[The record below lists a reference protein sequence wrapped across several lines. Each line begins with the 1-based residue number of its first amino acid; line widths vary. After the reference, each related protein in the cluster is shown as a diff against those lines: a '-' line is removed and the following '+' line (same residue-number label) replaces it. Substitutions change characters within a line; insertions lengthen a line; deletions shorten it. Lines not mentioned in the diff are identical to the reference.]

1 MQPNTHAS
9 CSCCRPRF
17 LSTPTQL
24 LHEVVSKSVFGRNAD
39 TGEKKK
45 TIQVQR
51 GQLTD
56 GSPVIG
62 MTMHKSDFE

>member
-9 CSCCRPRF
+9 SSCCRPVAPP
-17 LSTPTQL
+17 LHPQL
-24 LHEVVSKSVFGRNAD
+24 LHEVVSKSEHGRNAD